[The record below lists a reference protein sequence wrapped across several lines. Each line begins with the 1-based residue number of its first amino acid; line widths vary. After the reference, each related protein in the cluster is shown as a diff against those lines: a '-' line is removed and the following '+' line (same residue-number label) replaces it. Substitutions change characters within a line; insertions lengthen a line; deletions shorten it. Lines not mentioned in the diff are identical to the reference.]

1 MPFGWVAA
9 GAAVVN
15 TVSNL
20 NRGGGG
26 SPSGQSRVA
35 TEQDIAAQKQALEQ
49 SKNLFDYHVENYRP
63 LEQAAIQQAQEAGTP
78 EKQEQMAAEAGATVD
93 KSFTNARDARL
104 RAQANLGSKP
114 DSLAA
119 QEQDRQDAIAKAG
132 SVAGAE
138 NLARQNERSYG
149 LSAKT
154 AVADVGRNITSNAIG
169 AENAAANAGAAAS
182 RGAATSADL
191 NNQMFSNIGAAAG
204 AVGNMVNRPA
214 KPAANPYGFGSTP
227 GDDVSSTEYGDPNA
241 GDTTTDAYYGSDA
254 AFRKGGLAK
263 PPRHPHGGRVTGPGT
278 GTSDSVP
285 VMIDGKEPGALS
297 SGEYVINAKAAKKHG
312 IKKLDEINAKGLPA
326 GHVMK
331 NGTPVK
337 RSMGARSLPRPQYQG
352 AENA

>member
-20 NRGGGG
+20 NRGSG
-26 SPSGQSRVA
+26 SPAGMSRQA
-35 TEQDIAAQKQALEQ
+35 TEGDIAAQQNALEQ
-49 SKNLFDYHVENYRP
+49 SKNLFDYHVQNYRP
-63 LEQAAIQQAQEAGTP
+63 LEQAAIKEATEAGTP
-78 EKQEQMAAEAGATVD
+78 EKQEQMAAEAGATVQ
-93 KSFTNARDARL
+93 KSFTNAADAR
-104 RAQANLGSKP
+104 RRQQMALGSKP
-114 DSLAA
+114 DSLNV
-119 QEQDRQDAIAKAG
+119 QEQDRADKIAEAG
-132 SVAGAE
+132 SEAGAM

-182 RGAATSADL
+182 RGAATNADL
-191 NNQMFSNIGAAAG
+191 NTQMFNNIGQTAG
-204 AVGNMVNRPA
+204 AIGQLVNRP
-214 KPAANPYGFGSTP
+214 KANPNGFGSTP
-227 GDDVSSTEYGDPNA
+227 SDEVASTEYGDPNA
-241 GDTTTDAYYGSDA
+241 VPDAYYGSDG

-285 VMIDGKEPGALS
+285 VMIDGQRPGALS
-297 SGEYVINAKAAKKHG
+297 SGEYVINAKATKKHG
-312 IKKLDEINAKGLPA
+312 IKKLDEINKKGLPA
-326 GHVMK
+326 GHIMK

-337 RSMGARSLPRPQYQG
+337 SSTARSLTRPQQG
-352 AENA
+352 VTS